1 MSQFFTSDGK
11 LWSFSFSISPSN
23 EYSGLISFKMDWLD
37 LFVVQGTLK
46 SLLQHHSSKAPF
58 IDCIINNMYFHSV
71 GCLFLLLM
79 VSLGL
84 QKLLSLTRYCSL
96 FFLVYCCLFVFP
108 LKKQIQKTVPR
119 FITKSVVAMFCAR
132 SFMVSGLT
140 CRS

>member
-1 MSQFFTSDGK
+1 MSCLQSFPTSGSFQMSQFFTSDGK
-11 LWSFSFSISPSN
+11 LWSFSFSISPSS

-46 SLLQHHSSKAPF
+46 ILLQHHSSKAPF

-96 FFLVYCCLFVFP
+96 FFLVYCCLFVCLFFP
-108 LKKQIQKTVPR
+108 LRNRSKKQCQ
-119 FITKSVVAMFCAR
+119 
-132 SFMVSGLT
+132 GL
-140 CRS
+140 